1 MDNMQTIDVILAL
14 KELKHNAKKAKQDAI
29 ESLAE
34 AEGVLSSVKFLEEQF
49 SMQIEMY
56 NKSRKVE

>member
-14 KELKHNAKKAKQDAI
+14 KELKGKANKAKRDAI
-29 ESLAE
+29 EQLAE
-34 AEGVLSSVKFLEEQF
+34 AEGMLTSVRFLEEQF